1 MLKSILSNR
10 KLAKHFL
17 LLLPCYY
24 FRLNEGH
31 YKNICQHC
39 AKKNLKSI
47 TGTLQPTLFWQRHA
61 INKKGTKI
69 HSGHLKNQIVS
80 KFEQSK
86 QGDSQKD
93 NFQSLKF
100 PTNTHLFVLYFKEPD
115 QLNLQLIILMYFYFW
130 ISTCS
135 FFGWSMNTLALTRV
149 GNQVLRRN

>member
-1 MLKSILSNR
+1 MLKSILRNT

-31 YKNICQHC
+31 YKNTCQHC
-39 AKKNLKSI
+39 AKKKFKKHHRYPATQTFLTEAGN
-47 TGTLQPTLFWQRHA
+47 
-61 INKKGTKI
+61 KGTKI

-93 NFQSLKF
+93 SFQSLKF
-100 PTNTHLFVLYFKEPD
+100 PTNTPLFVLYFKEPD
-115 QLNLQLIILMYFYFW
+115 QLNLQLIILMYFYF
-130 ISTCS
+130 
-135 FFGWSMNTLALTRV
+135 
-149 GNQVLRRN
+149 